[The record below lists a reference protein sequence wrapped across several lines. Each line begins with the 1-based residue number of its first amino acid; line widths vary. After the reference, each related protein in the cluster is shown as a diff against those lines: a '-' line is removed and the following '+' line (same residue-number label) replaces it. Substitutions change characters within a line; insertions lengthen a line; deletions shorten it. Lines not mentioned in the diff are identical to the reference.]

1 MPFDIIRHREFEE
14 SSLILQYYC
23 FYNSKAFILNS
34 RPLHM
39 IFGLLGDT
47 IYYIAP
53 FRVGLHARD
62 YALKMEK

>member
-14 SSLILQYYC
+14 SSLILQYC

-39 IFGLLGDT
+39 IFGLGDT
-47 IYYIAP
+47 SIYYIAP
-53 FRVGLHARD
+53 FA
-62 YALKMEK
+62 EKANMK